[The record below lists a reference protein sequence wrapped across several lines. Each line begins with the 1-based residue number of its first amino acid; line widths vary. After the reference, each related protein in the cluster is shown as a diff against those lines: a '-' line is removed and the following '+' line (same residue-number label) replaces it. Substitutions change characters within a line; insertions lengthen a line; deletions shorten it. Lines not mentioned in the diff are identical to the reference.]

1 MPGKNNTTY
10 KRNNIFYLSQTALC
24 NAKKGGGCSLFYK
37 LNAEKLIILFSV
49 PFRSYKRS

>member
-1 MPGKNNTTY
+1 MPGKVRIILAWH
-10 KRNNIFYLSQTALC
+10 KFYLSQTALC
-24 NAKKGGGCSLFYK
+24 NTKKGGGCSLFYK